1 MKHRCSRNL
10 KGANVCG
17 VQCNSGVVVRR
28 RSVKKVS
35 LKILQNSQESTWFR
49 VSFLI
54 KLACSF
60 IKKETLAQ
68 EFFCEFCEI
77 FKKTFFYRTPLVAAS
92 GNQTTSFQKRAHGDC
107 LRYSP
112 VNIDFYY
119 VDFLALENY
128 FFFGLRK
135 ILKSS
140 YKILIRL

>member
-28 RSVKKVS
+28 RSVKKSVFENFAKFTGKHLGQS
-35 LKILQNSQESTWFR
+35 L
-49 VSFLI
+49 FLI

-107 LRYSP
+107 LRYIP

-128 FFFGLRK
+128 FFFGLKK